1 MATSSTF
8 YLNAPSLGSATA
20 IFSDINL
27 TVCAADGFYSDGT
40 IVREQVECSLLPQS
54 TCPSCT
60 EGLTIDSSIPAGGA
74 GTLDFT
80 GGQSG
85 EILTL
90 NFDIFSV
97 EPDPNFISLE
107 FSSPVAVAIL
117 DPLHLTRIGTVTLNG
132 SGNATSNYL
141 FDLTTCASA
150 CVVTITARSSGLAIP
165 VDNSTNI
172 IN

>member
-8 YLNAPSLGSATA
+8 YLNGPSLGASTA

-27 TVCAADGFYSDGT
+27 TVCSADGFYSDGT
-40 IVREQVECSLLPQS
+40 IVREQVDCSLLPQS

-60 EGLTIDSSIPAGGA
+60 EGLTIDSSVPSGGA

-80 GGQSG
+80 GGQAG
-85 EILTL
+85 EVLTL
-90 NFDIFSV
+90 SFDIFSV
-97 EPDPNFISLE
+97 EPDPDFVSLV
-107 FSSPVAVAIL
+107 FSSPVSVASL
-117 DPLHLTRIGTVTLNG
+117 DSLNLTRIGTVTLNG

-141 FDLTTCASA
+141 FDLTTCLSA
-150 CVVTITARSSGLAIP
+150 CVVKITARSSGLAIP